1 MSYSISLKLQP
12 ETHQRFKE
20 LHSRLNA
27 GERDSLARP
36 LGENLA
42 DMACEII
49 DQIFGQM
56 VQIAKSPDSE
66 SEKVIQHIIETTRK
80 YMPWSVSLFG
90 NERLM
95 PMVNYLHRM
104 TYTHDGDVFVRY
116 PVEKMLVME
125 LLGCVDQ
132 MKTGNHQ
139 YVSPALK
146 AFTQVVD
153 QGVTCLIREPKN
165 LLKFNVVVDKT
176 LNGVIHLTTQ
186 LGYKRFDK
194 LGSIYDADTM
204 SYYFEHLLAFLEDEM
219 PYHIH

>member
-1 MSYSISLKLQP
+1 
-12 ETHQRFKE
+12 
-20 LHSRLNA
+20 
-27 GERDSLARP
+27 
-36 LGENLA
+36 
-42 DMACEII
+42 MACEII
-49 DQIFGQM
+49 DQIFGQV
-56 VQIAKSPDSE
+56 VQLANSPDSE
-66 SEKVIQHIIETTRK
+66 SEKVIQQIMHNTRK

-104 TYTHDGDVFVRY
+104 TYEHQGDAFVRY
-116 PVEKMLVME
+116 PVEKLLVME
-125 LLGCVDQ
+125 LLGCIDQ
-132 MKTGNHQ
+132 MKNGNHQ

-153 QGVTCLIREPKN
+153 QGVTHLIREPKKM
-165 LLKFNVVVDKT
+165 LKFNVVVDKT

>member
-1 MSYSISLKLQP
+1 MSYSISLKIQP
-12 ETHQRFKE
+12 ETHQRFID

-27 GERDSLARP
+27 GDPDSLAKP

-56 VQIAKSPDSE
+56 VQIVKSPDSE

-139 YVSPALK
+139 YVSPAL
-146 AFTQVVD
+146 
-153 QGVTCLIREPKN
+153 
-165 LLKFNVVVDKT
+165 
-176 LNGVIHLTTQ
+176 
-186 LGYKRFDK
+186 
-194 LGSIYDADTM
+194 
-204 SYYFEHLLAFLEDEM
+204 
-219 PYHIH
+219 